1 MLVSGQCDD
10 VITVREVAAFSCQA
24 VLLSAIR
31 SGGRNAVV
39 THDLLSGD
47 GSKLLPC

>member
-24 VLLSAIR
+24 VLLSAIKSR
-31 SGGRNAVV
+31 ARNTVV
-39 THDLLSGD
+39 THDLL
-47 GSKLLPC
+47 GSDESNMLPC